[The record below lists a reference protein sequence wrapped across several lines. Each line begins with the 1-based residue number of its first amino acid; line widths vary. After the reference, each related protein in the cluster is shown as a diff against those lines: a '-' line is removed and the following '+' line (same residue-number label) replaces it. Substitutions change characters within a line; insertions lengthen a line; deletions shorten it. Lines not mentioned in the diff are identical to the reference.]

1 MNSRVLNDKLVTY
14 LEEVNKNEME
24 HTFHEMNNLQIIY
37 SIAVGKSTKF
47 HAVKVQSCWNPL
59 LPEDYGQVS
68 GAMRRVKRIASQIIA
83 DFMKSIYVTEDG
95 DYKVRFTIPSLP
107 QSIAQSLLTPLSR
120 L

>member
-47 HAVKVQSCWNPL
+47 HAVKVQSC
-59 LPEDYGQVS
+59 
-68 GAMRRVKRIASQIIA
+68 
-83 DFMKSIYVTEDG
+83 
-95 DYKVRFTIPSLP
+95 
-107 QSIAQSLLTPLSR
+107 
-120 L
+120 